1 MKKDEEKSFGI
12 FPYSLRIVG
21 YILTAIGGIFAVYN
35 AFIAHF
41 DLWESIWNF
50 LVISLTLVVF
60 SKGKIQDERTLYLN
74 TKFLSHSFMAGIL
87 VVLIFAILRCFL
99 EDFPQL
105 SAPQWIIAVYTSYIT
120 IKIKNRLN
128 NRV

>member
-21 YILTAIGGIFAVYN
+21 YVLTTIGGVFAIYN

-41 DLWESIWNF
+41 HVWESIWSF

-60 SKGKIQDERTLYLN
+60 SKGKVQDERTLYLN
-74 TKFLSHSFMAGIL
+74 TKILSHTFMAGI
-87 VVLIFAILRCFL
+87 VIVLIFAILRYFL
-99 EDFPQL
+99 KDFPL
-105 SAPQWIIAVYTSYIT
+105 FSAQMWIVTIYLTYIVGK
-120 IKIKNRLN
+120 IRHKIKDKH
-128 NRV
+128 